1 MSELKPC
8 PYCGGEDAYNV
19 YLPDPYSRDQY
30 AWVNCKTCNASGGQ
44 FVQRVYPDDK
54 SFSRNEMELES
65 TKLWNTRPIED
76 ELRKHIAALEEELTK
91 MKKYF
96 RKPTH
101 GACCTCQKCGHSY
114 DECRCDLDETVDELE
129 NANKRIAM
137 LEATVEV
144 GADIAN
150 AYENRISEIVAL
162 SNETVGKLNSRI
174 AELEGL
180 AQQLVWVGN
189 DLLTDNTN
197 PVAITLFSGL
207 AFRSKEL
214 LP

>member
-1 MSELKPC
+1 MSEKSDWEQG
-8 PYCGGEDAYNV
+8 YDQARRRFYGE
-19 YLPDPYSRDQY
+19 
-30 AWVNCKTCNASGGQ
+30 
-44 FVQRVYPDDK
+44 
-54 SFSRNEMELES
+54 
-65 TKLWNTRPIED
+65 
-76 ELRKHIAALEEELTK
+76 RKVLT
-91 MKKYF
+91 
-96 RKPTH
+96 
-101 GACCTCQKCGHSY
+101 A
-114 DECRCDLDETVDELE
+114 
-129 NANKRIAM
+129 RIAK

-144 GADIAN
+144 GADIAK
-150 AYENRISEIVAL
+150 AYENRVSEIVAL